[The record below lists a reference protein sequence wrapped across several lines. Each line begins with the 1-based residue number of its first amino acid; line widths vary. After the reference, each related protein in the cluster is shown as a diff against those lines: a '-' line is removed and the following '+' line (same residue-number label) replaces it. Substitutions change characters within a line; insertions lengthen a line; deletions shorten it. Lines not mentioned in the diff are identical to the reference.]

1 MHAPTQLIVDTGV
14 AIIIVVTVVPA
25 LVVVCAQFLMQVVA
39 WIGTALFVW
48 VFGMLAVDATGLE
61 VFVFVLGGNLP
72 VVALV
77 VAATAVVVEP
87 VLLALA
93 IVASIVQPVAP
104 KLVGDMGYLTRILF
118 FQLLA

>member
-1 MHAPTQLIVDTGV
+1 
-14 AIIIVVTVVPA
+14 
-25 LVVVCAQFLMQVVA
+25 
-39 WIGTALFVW
+39 
-48 VFGMLAVDATGLE
+48 MLAVDATGLE